1 MSYYNC
7 HKEDEKIVL
16 RAISAM
22 FRQGGPGTRIPANYS
37 GITTFK
43 EKKYV
48 VLANAGGVLAVYR
61 VRNDD
66 KLKGLKRWPK
76 GIEKGFV

>member
-37 GITTFK
+37 
-43 EKKYV
+43 
-48 VLANAGGVLAVYR
+48 ANAGGVLAVYR